1 MKKII
6 CIKGNCDTG
15 KTTTVHRI
23 YEKIT
28 GKKCSAGDINEVVIY
43 KGEKIALVSA
53 GDPGQHVF
61 EKVKSYV
68 EGGKVD
74 IIIFC
79 ARTKRFEN
87 RSTVY
92 EKEIEPHI
100 TNGTLLDISYSEY
113 TLYIKYHKDNLD
125 AFLQE
130 CDDLV
135 NKIFAIL

>member
-1 MKKII
+1 MEKII

-15 KTTTVHRI
+15 KTTTVHKI

-28 GKKCSAGDINEVVIY
+28 GKECGDGDIEVVVIY
-43 KGEKIALVSA
+43 KGKKIALISA
-53 GDPGQHVF
+53 GDPGQRVF

-68 EGGKVD
+68 EGGDVD

-87 RSTVY
+87 RPTVY
-92 EKEIEPHI
+92 ENEIALHI
-100 TNGTLLDISYSEY
+100 SEGTFLGVSYSEY
-113 TLYIKYHKDNLD
+113 TLCIKYRKDNLD

-135 NKIFAIL
+135 DKIFAIL